1 MAVRAT
7 SVRGGRK
14 PFRLMRPARL
24 PVPGGRFLAVTKER
38 SIPFMFHECTSF
50 HHRRRTPAGRSP
62 RPLCEVRPRG
72 HRAAGAGS
80 KLRELISQVGRR
92 GKTLKGGSWVP
103 AVQEPHPARGEL
115 PLLPIPTPASPPR
128 CHDNRLPPPPPPTEA
143 AIGDPSAMDAPSD
156 PPVATSSSRLPPLGN
171 VRLSSCSTHL
181 ALTSILGPPQ
191 GVFLHAPIP
200 CRAAMHTP
208 CGRGHATVD
217 RIPSVPPAPQGSPGR
232 ACNDDPQL
240 YSSGHACVL
249 THADTPGPS
258 DPTGVHSEWQVWGEG
273 GELKWQKFRGAGS
286 RTVQRLGGGK
296 DRVES
301 AEH

>member
-1 MAVRAT
+1 MT
-7 SVRGGRK
+7 TGFL
-14 PFRLMRPARL
+14 PRL
-24 PVPGGRFLAVTKER
+24 P
-38 SIPFMFHECTSF
+38 
-50 HHRRRTPAGRSP
+50 
-62 RPLCEVRPRG
+62 
-72 HRAAGAGS
+72 
-80 KLRELISQVGRR
+80 Q
-92 GKTLKGGSWVP
+92 
-103 AVQEPHPARGEL
+103 
-115 PLLPIPTPASPPR
+115 
-128 CHDNRLPPPPPPTEA
+128 PPPPTEA

-208 CGRGHATVD
+208 CGRDHATVD

-286 RTVQRLGGGK
+286 HTVQRLGGGDK
-296 DRVES
+296 TRPQTGDEGRSEERRVGKECLRLCRS
-301 AEH
+301 RWSPYH